1 MNNSTHDSQQD
12 FAKQKLAKP
21 SLIKRAFLPIL
32 ALLVLLT
39 MVAWLAGS
47 FNDKVTPHR
56 SAIEKVNLADFFKV
70 KATKVKSYE
79 GVAASLVA
87 KQDTIISARILARI
101 NKIHVRAG
109 DSVSQGQ
116 ALITLEQQEL
126 LAKVSE
132 AKQQVNAIKAKYL
145 EAQLNYQRASELF
158 AKKIVSAYDLDKSK
172 ADFDSM
178 AAQLTGAKENLT
190 QSETALSY
198 ATITSPIDGVVVDRF
213 AQPGN
218 TAQPGDKLLTLY
230 NPLSLRVEGYVRE
243 ALALNLSLGDN
254 INVELDSLNKQ
265 VIGQVEEIVPA
276 AHTGSRSFL
285 IKVAI
290 AFQDNLLSGMY
301 ARMKI
306 PAAVESKLY
315 VPQNY
320 ISQLGQLSFVYR
332 YHQQSIQRQYV
343 RLGKTNQAGDV
354 AIISGVN
361 LGDKLVLPSQLA
373 KG

>member
-1 MNNSTHDSQQD
+1 MNNATTKNHANSTEQNLL
-12 FAKQKLAKP
+12 KR
-21 SLIKRAFLPIL
+21 SLLPVL
-32 ALLVLLT
+32 ALLLLLV

-47 FNDKVTPHR
+47 FDEKVSPHR
-56 SAIEKVNLADFFKV
+56 QESKAVSISDYFEV
-70 KATKVKSYE
+70 KATRVKSYE

-116 ALITLEQQEL
+116 TLIALEQQEL

-158 AKKIVSAYDLDKSK
+158 KKKIASAYDLDKSK

-178 AAQLTGAKENLT
+178 SAQLTGAKENLA
-190 QSETALSY
+190 QRETALSY
-198 ATITSPIDGVVVDRF
+198 ATITAPINGVIVDRF

-218 TAQPGDKLLTLY
+218 TAQPGDKLLSLY

-243 ALALNLSLGDN
+243 ALALNLSVGDN
-254 INVELDSLNKQ
+254 ITIELESLSKQ
-265 VIGQVEEIVPA
+265 VTGQVEEIVPA

-290 AFQDNLLSGMY
+290 VFQENLLSGMY

-306 PAAVESKLY
+306 PAATERKLY
-315 VPQNY
+315 VPQKY
-320 ISQLGQLSFVYR
+320 ITQLGQLSFVYR
-332 YHQQSIQRQYV
+332 YHNQRIQRQYV

-354 AIISGVN
+354 AIISGVTI
-361 LGDKLVLPSQLA
+361 GDKLALPNKVNS
-373 KG
+373 